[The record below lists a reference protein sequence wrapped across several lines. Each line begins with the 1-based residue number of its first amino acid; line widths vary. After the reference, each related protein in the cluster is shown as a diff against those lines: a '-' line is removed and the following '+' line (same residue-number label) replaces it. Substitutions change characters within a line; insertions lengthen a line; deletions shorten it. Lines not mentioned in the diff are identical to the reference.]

1 VEPSTWISLAPT
13 AVSGALYLTI
23 MGSFGVAMRRQR
35 RRRARRMDLAR
46 APRVTIMKPLAGDD
60 DELEDN
66 LASFARL
73 DYPEYELLFGVAS
86 VDDAALPVARRFLAR
101 YPHIDARVIVTDEA
115 NAVNPKVA
123 QLVSLDRHAQGEI
136 VVISDSNVRVAPS
149 YLWSLAGELSE
160 PGVGLATSVF
170 AGTGE
175 RTVGAALENLQLGA
189 MVGPGLAAAALLSKR
204 PFTVGKSMAMWRRDL
219 VKLGGFARV
228 GAVLAED
235 HMLGRLFL
243 DAGHGVRTSL
253 DVVENR
259 NVGCSVRRSME
270 RHTRW
275 AKMRRALAP
284 TAFVFEPFLTPLL
297 VATMVAAVMQTK
309 PAIVAALIAA
319 AVQTVCALAAMR
331 ALRGRAL
338 GWYFAPLEIVRSY
351 FVFACWLRACFSRR
365 IEWRGHT
372 FLLERYSVI
381 TPAPPSSVSR
391 LRAALRV

>member
-1 VEPSTWISLAPT
+1 MVPT
-13 AVSGALYLTI
+13 AASGALYLTM
-23 MGSFGVAMRRQR
+23 MGAFGVAMRRK
-35 RRRARRMDLAR
+35 RRAVRIALSR
-46 APRVTIMKPLAGDD
+46 APRVTIFKPLAGDD

-73 DYPEYELLFGVAS
+73 DYPEYDLLFGVAS
-86 VDDAALPVARRFLAR
+86 IDDAALPVARRFVAR
-101 YPHIDARVIVTDEA
+101 YPHVDARIIVTDA
-115 NAVNPKVA
+115 SHAINPKVA
-123 QLVSLDRHAQGEI
+123 QLVSLDRHARGEI
-136 VVISDSNVRVAPS
+136 VVISDSNVRVAPA
-149 YLWSLAGELSE
+149 YLWSLVRELSE

-235 HMLGRLFL
+235 HMLGRLFM
-243 DAGHGVRTSL
+243 DAGHAVRTSL

-259 NVGCSVRRSME
+259 NVGCSVRKSME

-284 TAFVFEPFLTPLL
+284 TAFAFEPLLTPLVVASL
-297 VATMVAAVMQTK
+297 VALVAQTK
-309 PAIVAALIAA
+309 PTVVAALIAA
-319 AVQTVCALAAMR
+319 AVQTACAFAAMR
-331 ALRGRAL
+331 VLRGRAL
-338 GWYFAPLEIVRSY
+338 GWYYAPLEIVRTY
-351 FVFACWLRACFSRR
+351 VVFACWLRACVSRR
-365 IEWRGHT
+365 IEWRGHA
-372 FLLERYSVI
+372 FVLEKNSVI
-381 TPAPPSSVSR
+381 TPAPPSSVAR

>member
-1 VEPSTWISLAPT
+1 MQPSTWLPLVPT
-13 AVSGALYLTI
+13 AISGVLYLTM
-23 MGSFGVAMRRQR
+23 MGAFGVAMRR
-35 RRRARRMDLAR
+35 RRRAPRIELAR
-46 APRVTIMKPLAGDD
+46 APRVTIFKPLAGDD
-60 DELEDN
+60 DELADN
-66 LASFARL
+66 LASFARI
-73 DYPEYELLFGVAS
+73 DYPEYDLLFGVAS
-86 VDDAALPVARRFLAR
+86 LDDAALPVARRFLAR
-101 YPHIDARVIVTDEA
+101 HPHVQARVIVTDA
-115 NAVNPKVA
+115 SHAVNPKVA
-123 QLVSLDRHAQGEI
+123 QLVSLDRHARGEI
-136 VVISDSNVRVAPS
+136 VVISDSNVRVGPS
-149 YLWSLAGELSE
+149 YLWSLVRELSE

-275 AKMRRALAP
+275 AKMRRALSP
-284 TAFVFEPFLTPLL
+284 TAFVFEPLLTPLV
-297 VATMVAAVMQTK
+297 VATIVAVVVQSK
-309 PAIVAALIAA
+309 PAIIAA
-319 AVQTVCALAAMR
+319 VLAATVQTICAFAAMR
-331 ALRGRAL
+331 ILRGRAL
-338 GWYFAPLEIVRSY
+338 GWYYAPLEIMRSY
-351 FVFACWLRACFSRR
+351 FVFACWVCACMSRR
-365 IEWRGHT
+365 ILWRGHA
-372 FLLERYSVI
+372 FILQKDSVI